1 MRDFK
6 RGDHLI
12 SPRAGYSH
20 HGLYL
25 GNNQVIHYTGFS
37 HGRHHGVIAITS
49 LAQFCQGESFTV
61 QTYPFR
67 LYSHDESADRACL
80 RLGED
85 WYDVLLNNCEHFV
98 TWCVLGIHSSHQV
111 NQLIANVALTRKLLA
126 APVAETVAKDT
137 TVHLLQHAATSTV
150 SSANRH
156 TTSTVAG
163 LIAGGSVAASS
174 MTTTAVVASVAA
186 VSAAPVMAT
195 VGVGVAVGYGVK
207 KLVDWIWD

>member
-12 SPRAGYSH
+12 SPRTGYSH

-37 HGRHHGVIAITS
+37 QGRQHGVIAITS

-67 LYSHDESADRACL
+67 LYSHDESADRACS

-126 APVAETVAKDT
+126 APVAEVAKDAA
-137 TVHLLQHAATSTV
+137 VHLIQQAATSTV

-174 MTTTAVVASVAA
+174 TATTAVVASVAA

-207 KLVDWIWD
+207 KLVDWLLD